1 MKLSSLLVL
10 SAEAVKQPDGLKTQ
24 REGIERGDWVTYR
37 PEEPLPWS
45 QCTESLWYN
54 EDVCSRE
61 CEVKSLGRKA
71 IRGLMYGK
79 DSWLFQVWGTE
90 KLDKQ

>member
-10 SAEAVKQPDGLKTQ
+10 SVEATKQPEGLKTP

-45 QCTESLWYN
+45 QCTESLWHN

-61 CEVKSLGRKA
+61 CEVKSLGRRA
-71 IRGLMYGK
+71 ARGLMFGK
-79 DSWLFQVWGTE
+79 DSWLFQV
-90 KLDKQ
+90 